1 MNIKTI
7 HRHTALLAI
16 LCMAVAMLAGCGNTS
31 ASSDAAS
38 APAVSEIVSEAPE
51 QAAASSSEVAAS
63 VEDTE
68 SVVEVASEAEEI
80 PEVQPLEADEN
91 GMVTITDMAGRTVT
105 FPENPMVWN
114 SSPTCEGWLCA
125 IAPEQIIGFA
135 AEFTPEQ
142 LAYYPAAVADTP
154 VIGGNFGNN
163 EANTEGILAVSPDVI
178 INTYDVSEA
187 ALETSIAT
195 ADAMAEQY
203 GIPVIV
209 VSRDIAD
216 TAKAAGLLGLWLGQP
231 QRGAEVEAYLQ
242 TILDE
247 IQDTIDAVP
256 EDQVVTYYYAEGT
269 DGLSTEAAD
278 SFHADVYRYLGLKPA
293 VGEDVAMS
301 NFGGMEAVSLEQVLQ
316 WNPEYIF
323 VWNAAAYQEI
333 TTSGNWD
340 SITAVQNGN
349 VYLNP
354 SLPQNWV
361 DRSPNALRILG
372 CLYTAAK
379 CYPEQCTYDLSSE
392 VQKFFRFMYDV
403 ELTPEQLSAVCD

>member
-7 HRHTALLAI
+7 HRHAALLLI
-16 LCMAVAMLAGCGNTS
+16 LCMVIGMLAGCGSTS
-31 ASSDAAS
+31 ASSDAPSS
-38 APAVSEIVSEAPE
+38 AAAPEAVSSTPEQPDTSVSE
-51 QAAASSSEVAAS
+51 AAASSE
-63 VEDTE
+63 EPE
-68 SVVEVASEAEEI
+68 SVVEAASESEVV

-142 LAYYPAAVADTP
+142 LAYYPASVADIP

-178 INTYDVSEA
+178 INTYDVSES
-187 ALETSIAT
+187 ALETTVAT

-242 TILDE
+242 TVLDE

-293 VGEDVAMS
+293 VGQDVTMS
-301 NFGGMEAVSLEQVLQ
+301 SFGGMEAVSLEQVLQ

-323 VWNAAAYQEI
+323 VWNEAAYQEI

-392 VQKFFRFMYDV
+392 VQEFFRFMYDV
-403 ELTPEQLSAVCD
+403 DLTPEQLSAVCG

>member
-7 HRHTALLAI
+7 HRHAALLLI
-16 LCMAVAMLAGCGNTS
+16 LCMVIGMLAGCGSTS
-31 ASSDAAS
+31 ASSDAPSSTA
-38 APAVSEIVSEAPE
+38 APEAVSSTPEQPDTSVSE
-51 QAAASSSEVAAS
+51 AAASSAEP
-63 VEDTE
+63 E
-68 SVVEVASEAEEI
+68 SVVEAASESEVV

-142 LAYYPAAVADTP
+142 LAYYPASVADIP

-178 INTYDVSEA
+178 INTYDVSES
-187 ALETSIAT
+187 ALETTVAT

-242 TILDE
+242 TVLDE

-293 VGEDVAMS
+293 VGQDVTMS
-301 NFGGMEAVSLEQVLQ
+301 SFGGMEAVSLEQVLQ

-323 VWNAAAYQEI
+323 VWNEAAYQEI

-392 VQKFFRFMYDV
+392 VQEFFRFMYDV
-403 ELTPEQLSAVCD
+403 DLTPEQLSAVCG

>member
-7 HRHTALLAI
+7 HRHTALLVI
-16 LCMAVAMLAGCGNTS
+16 LCMAIAMLAGCGNTS
-31 ASSDAAS
+31 ASSAAS
-38 APAVSEIVSEAPE
+38 AASTVSETISAAPAPE
-51 QAAASSSEVAAS
+51 QPESAEEPESIQDTASAVEEV
-63 VEDTE
+63 
-68 SVVEVASEAEEI
+68 SEAEEI

-135 AEFTPEQ
+135 SEFTEEQ
-142 LAYYPAAVADTP
+142 LSYYPAAVADTP

-187 ALETSIAT
+187 ALETTIST

-203 GIPVIV
+203 GIPVIA

-242 TILDE
+242 TVLDE

-293 VGEDVAMS
+293 VGEDVTMS
-301 NFGGMEAVSLEQVLQ
+301 SFGGMEAVSLEQVLQ

-372 CLYTAAK
+372 CLFTAAK

-392 VQKFFRFMYDV
+392 VQEFFRFMYDV